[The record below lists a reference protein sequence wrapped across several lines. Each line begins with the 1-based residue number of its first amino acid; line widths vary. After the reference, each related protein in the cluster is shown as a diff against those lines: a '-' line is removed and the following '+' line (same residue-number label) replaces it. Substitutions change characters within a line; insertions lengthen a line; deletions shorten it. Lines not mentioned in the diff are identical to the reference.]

1 MQQIDRGV
9 NKYLPKPVVIKQQLP
24 SGGFAAA
31 GKSADSLPFLLPS
44 LSELI
49 IPNRS
54 QAMSTDPQ
62 IPPISKDQAKRLLDE
77 GRALLR
83 ADRHSE
89 ALQVAER
96 LLNDAGETPEVL
108 LFAADVHFTRANFF
122 ESERLA
128 RRCREVFPD
137 EFGGPILH
145 SRALLGLRR
154 MGEARELALGMADKD
169 ITDDSQLGVLV
180 MVLTACMIPEA
191 AYPLCKRAVERDPD
205 NPQAQRRLALTCR
218 LIGKLDEAM
227 KAAEVALRGNRH
239 DYEIIGLRS
248 AVGTATKYD
257 NHIAELE
264 ALLAEGVRNPLG
276 GASVAYAL
284 AKECEEVGYYER
296 GFGHLRTGAAFKRQ
310 TLNYRIEDELNTF
323 RILQEILT
331 EEALSN
337 AGNGYESNE
346 PIFILGLPR
355 TGSTLVERII
365 SSHSAV
371 FAAGELRHFSAAMME
386 GIRKLGPSADS
397 TDLARKS
404 LQLDMHE
411 VGRRYIE
418 MTRPATGHTPH
429 FIDKLPL
436 NSLYIGNIHLAL
448 PNAKIIHLRRTP
460 MDACY
465 AIYKFLFNQAYSWS
479 YDLVEIAQYYI
490 AHRGLMDHWRSV
502 LPGRIIDIAYE
513 DVVEDLEGEAKH
525 LIDVLGLEWEPA
537 CLQFHE
543 NVAAAMTGSAVQ
555 VRKKIYS
562 SSVGRWRDYE
572 KQLKPLA
579 EALEAGGIDPYTP

>member
-1 MQQIDRGV
+1 
-9 NKYLPKPVVIKQQLP
+9 
-24 SGGFAAA
+24 
-31 GKSADSLPFLLPS
+31 
-44 LSELI
+44 
-49 IPNRS
+49 
-54 QAMSTDPQ
+54 MSTDPQ
-62 IPPISKDQAKRLLDE
+62 VPAIAKEVASRLLEE

-83 ADRHSE
+83 VDRHGE

-96 LLNDAGETPEVL
+96 LLNDAGEAPETL
-108 LFAADVHFTRANFF
+108 LFAADVHFTRANFI

-128 RRCREVFPD
+128 RRCREEFPD
-137 EFGGPILH
+137 DPGGPIFH
-145 SRALLGLRR
+145 SRALLALRR
-154 MGEARELALGMADKD
+154 SGEARELALGMVDKD
-169 ITDDSQLGVLV
+169 ITDDSQVGVLV
-180 MVLTACMIPEA
+180 MVLTACMVPEA

-205 NPQAQRRLALTCR
+205 NPRAQRRLALTCR
-218 LIGKLDEAM
+218 LIGKIDEALV
-227 KAAEVALRGNRH
+227 AADKALRGNRH

-248 AVGTATKYD
+248 AVGTATKYE

-296 GFGHLRTGAAFKRQ
+296 SFGHLRTGAGFKRQ
-310 TLNYRIEDELNTF
+310 TLNYKIDEDLNTF
-323 RILQEILT
+323 MTLQEVFT
-331 EEALSN
+331 ADALCK
-337 AGNGYESNE
+337 AGKGFESDE

-371 FAAGELRHFSAAMME
+371 YAAGELRYFAEAMME
-386 GIRKLGPSADS
+386 QIRKLGRVADRA
-397 TDLARKS
+397 DLVRKS
-404 LQLDMHE
+404 LDVDMHE

-436 NSLYIGNIHLAL
+436 NSIYLGNIHLAL

-460 MDACY
+460 LDACY

-479 YDLVEIAQYYI
+479 YDLDEIAQYYI
-490 AHRGLMDHWRSV
+490 AYRGLMDHWRSV
-502 LPGRIIDIAYE
+502 LPGRIIDVAYE
-513 DVVEDLEGEAKH
+513 GVVEDLEGQAKH
-525 LIDVLGLEWEPA
+525 LIGAIGLEWEPA

-543 NVAAAMTGSAVQ
+543 NEAAAMTGSAVQ
-555 VRKKIYS
+555 VRKRIYS

-579 EALEAGGIDPYTP
+579 ETLEAGGIDPYSP